1 MPKQGKWDRKSSSK
15 AVQCVKTGKMT
26 KFKASLVFG
35 ISRTTLSR
43 RLLTMDLES
52 PAFKPTVLSTEGEYS
67 LVSHILKMEG
77 RGFGLTILD
86 VCKLAYSIIAHS
98 GRKNPFNADKKMAG

>member
-52 PAFKPTVLSTEGEYS
+52 PAFKPTVLSKEGEYS

-77 RGFGLTILD
+77 RGFCLTILD

>member
-15 AVQCVKTGKMT
+15 GVQCVKTGKMT
-26 KFKASLVFG
+26 WSLVFG

-52 PAFKPTVLSTEGEYS
+52 PAFKPTVLSKEGEYS

-77 RGFGLTILD
+77 RAFGLTILD

-98 GRKNPFNADKKMAG
+98 GRKHPFNADKKMAG